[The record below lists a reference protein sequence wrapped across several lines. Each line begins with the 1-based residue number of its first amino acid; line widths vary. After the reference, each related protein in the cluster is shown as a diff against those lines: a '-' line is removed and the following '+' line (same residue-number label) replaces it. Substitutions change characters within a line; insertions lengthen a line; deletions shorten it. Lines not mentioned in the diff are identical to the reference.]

1 MHHPL
6 IGREASCDN
15 PDVILRRDED
25 RVWFYGFGQGS
36 WQRSFPANRLMAA
49 RLGFSKVDIEW
60 VFEGQ
65 V

>member
-25 RVWFYGFGQGS
+25 RVWFYGFGQGK
-36 WQRSFPANRLMAA
+36 WKRSFPATRLLAE
-49 RLGFSKVDIEW
+49 RFGFSDVDINW